1 MLLHTTI
8 SILLGLRVLGGSV
21 GLGGNC
27 TTENDHLDVLT
38 HKFMSDCSDS
48 AFCTAPNGVCQP
60 RRCRRDEFP
69 FGYPPDAPLPPLC
82 PPGSFCPD
90 EGDGCRVL
98 VPLGSVCQLARDEQ
112 CSAPPDWRDLA
123 SPYNANGSIC
133 LHSTC
138 TFCRYANATLGQSC
152 VTDNTTYVDLDPDGS
167 QYVTLVSRD
176 NCRTPYYYCDAAQ
189 GVCLRSLAPGS
200 SCAADRECEQHNC
213 VAGVCAESPETPRR
227 VPAWQSAL
235 TIISIL
241 GAMAAT
247 CVFLTILHKRQ
258 RFEQYQ
264 ELRDYY
270 YEQMRQ
276 VDWLMSNCI
285 RR

>member
-1 MLLHTTI
+1 MSSIRLDRDRHLHWTSVFTPAMLRPALVLA
-8 SILLGLRVLGGSV
+8 SLWLCALGGSI

-48 AFCTAPNGVCQP
+48 AFCTAPNGTCQP

-98 VPLGSVCQLARDEQ
+98 VPLGGVCQLARDEQ
-112 CSAPPDWRDLA
+112 CSAPPEWSDLA

-138 TFCRYANATLGQSC
+138 TFVLPLPPAGI
-152 VTDNTTYVDLDPDGS
+152 
-167 QYVTLVSRD
+167 
-176 NCRTPYYYCDAAQ
+176 RT
-189 GVCLRSLAPGS
+189 
-200 SCAADRECEQHNC
+200 
-213 VAGVCAESPETPRR
+213 RR
-227 VPAWQSAL
+227 L
-235 TIISIL
+235 
-241 GAMAAT
+241 
-247 CVFLTILHKRQ
+247 K
-258 RFEQYQ
+258 
-264 ELRDYY
+264 
-270 YEQMRQ
+270 
-276 VDWLMSNCI
+276 
-285 RR
+285 